1 MARLRLNLLA
11 STLWVVFCGSMAFG
25 QDSPP
30 AASDSKAMQ
39 VSQVLS
45 QPARDDGI
53 HLIHRTNICE
63 VAAET
68 SDSLYT
74 KGLGFNDASPL
85 VTIDSFRCPTL
96 NKTKVSIPRHWTSSW
111 HKDFSSVSF
120 PGLISTDVGAS
131 PFDDSWRTEPS
142 WPDND
147 EPQSQT
153 GPQPSGD
160 DAAEL
165 AKKLNNPVA
174 SMISVP
180 FQSNF
185 DFGLGPK
192 QDGFRYTMNIQ
203 PVIPIALSSTWNLIS
218 RTIFPIIHQNDVV
231 GTTEQTGIGDI
242 VQSFFFSPNKTKPFI
257 WGAGPA
263 FLIPTASSDFLGSGK
278 FGLGPTLVVLKQQGP
293 WTYGF
298 LWNHIWSVA
307 GPSDR
312 EHVSSTF
319 IQPFISYTTKTAW
332 TFSINS
338 ESSYDWNSGHWSV
351 PIHPGI
357 SKLVRFGKQ
366 PVSFAAALRCWATS
380 PSGGPQGCGFRLA
393 VTLLFPKG

>member
-11 STLWVVFCGSMAFG
+11 STLWVVLGGSLAFG

-30 AASDSKAMQ
+30 SA
-39 VSQVLS
+39 
-45 QPARDDGI
+45 
-53 HLIHRTNICE
+53 
-63 VAAET
+63 
-68 SDSLYT
+68 
-74 KGLGFNDASPL
+74 
-85 VTIDSFRCPTL
+85 
-96 NKTKVSIPRHWTSSW
+96 
-111 HKDFSSVSF
+111 
-120 PGLISTDVGAS
+120 
-131 PFDDSWRTEPS
+131 
-142 WPDND
+142 
-147 EPQSQT
+147 
-153 GPQPSGD
+153 D

-203 PVIPIALSSTWNLIS
+203 PVIPIALSPAWNLIS
-218 RTIFPIIHQNDVV
+218 RTIVPIIHQNDVV

-263 FLIPTASSDFLGSGK
+263 FLIPTASNDFLGSGK
-278 FGLGPTLVVLKQQGP
+278 FGIGPTLVALKQQGQ

-312 EHVSSTF
+312 ANVSSTF

-338 ESSYDWNSGHWSV
+338 ESSYDWNAGHWSV